1 MLQEAA
7 MNNQANFPKVKPFEP
22 ENAAQRATLTFWRME
37 NAAAEALLHA
47 AGPAKDRAALTGLVL
62 LTVGMVALLVA
73 LVAGIKAGLRILDT
87 GLSSQ
92 GVPLM
97 MVNLIT
103 IAMAYF
109 FGWVATALS
118 TRVYRVPLAGGAVKA
133 FSWLFL
139 ACLLALYL
147 FITIKLFEQNYTDT
161 KLLAYWLIM
170 ALGVLGLAGIHLITG
185 TGDMR
190 AYAFFLM
197 LVSILHLGVIV
208 YHYNFLDGF
217 KPSGLIPDMLFFI
230 NMLLV
235 EFLMLAHFGL
245 LRSTREF
252 LDRQFL
258 DVRARMDLSR

>member
-1 MLQEAA
+1 MST
-7 MNNQANFPKVKPFEP
+7 QANFPKVRPFEP
-22 ENAAQRATLTFWRME
+22 ENAAQRVRLAFWRME
-37 NAAAEALLHA
+37 TAAAGALQQA
-47 AGPAKDRAALTGLVL
+47 TGPAKEQVTPTGFVL
-62 LTVGMVALLVA
+62 LTVGMAALLAA
-73 LVAGIKAGLRILDT
+73 LVAGIKAGLRILDS

-97 MVNLIT
+97 MVNLTT
-103 IAMAYF
+103 IAMAYC
-109 FGWVATALS
+109 FGWAAAALS
-118 TRVYRVPLAGGAVKA
+118 ARVYRVPLAGTAVKA
-133 FSWLFL
+133 FAWVFL
-139 ACLLALYL
+139 ACLLGLYL

-170 ALGVLGLAGIHLITG
+170 ALGLLGLTGIHLITG

-190 AYAFFLM
+190 AYAFLLM

-208 YHYNFLDGF
+208 YHYNFLEGF
-217 KPSGLIPDMLFFI
+217 KPEGLIPDMLFFI

-252 LDRQFL
+252 LDRQFM
-258 DVRARMDLSR
+258 DVRLQITLSR

>member
-1 MLQEAA
+1 

-22 ENAAQRATLTFWRME
+22 ENPAQRVTLALWQME
-37 NAAAEALLHA
+37 NAAADAVRRA
-47 AGPAKDRAALTGLVL
+47 ASPADDRATLTGLVL
-62 LTVGMVALLVA
+62 LAVGMVALLVA
-73 LVAGIKAGLRILDT
+73 LLAGIKAGLRVLDS
-87 GLSSQ
+87 GLSIQ
-92 GVPLM
+92 GIPLM

-103 IAMAYF
+103 IAMAYC
-109 FGWVATALS
+109 FGWMTAALS
-118 TRVYRVPLAGGAVKA
+118 ARVYRVPLAVTAVKA
-133 FSWLFL
+133 FAWVFL

-147 FITIKLFEQNYTDT
+147 FITMKLFEQNYTDT

-170 ALGVLGLAGIHLITG
+170 ALGVLGLTGIYLITG
-185 TGDMR
+185 AGDMR

-217 KPSGLIPDMLFFI
+217 KPEGLVPDMLFFM

-252 LDRQFL
+252 LDRQFM
-258 DVRARMDLSR
+258 DVRMRMNLSR